1 MASVEQ
7 TRAGG
12 SSQTN
17 GSADHTIAVENPAT
31 GELITTV
38 PVLDASELE
47 AMARRARQAQPQ
59 WAAIGFDGRARIMRR
74 AQKWMFD
81 NADRVLDCVVRESG
95 KTYEDAQ
102 LVDLGHTAIALGFWA
117 KEAAKYLADERV
129 PSWNNPVAAGKKLV
143 IRYVPVGVVGVI
155 GPWNFPIANSF
166 GDCIPALMAGNSVIL
181 KPSEVTPLSSL
192 LMADMMRECG
202 LPEDV
207 FQVATGDGATGAA
220 LIGQVDCVMFTGSSR
235 TGKAVMRAAADALVP
250 CYLELGG
257 KDPMI
262 VCADADVE
270 RAANAAAYYSMNNGG
285 QVCISV
291 ERCYVEAPVYDE
303 FVTRVTDTVRALR
316 QGEPTSAGTVD
327 VGAVIFPPQLDIVD
341 DHVRDAVA
349 KGAKVLTGGHPHSE
363 RGRYYEPT
371 VLVDVDHSMKLMQEE
386 TFGPTLPIMKIANA
400 EEGVRLANDSDY
412 GLQASV
418 WTRDADRGEE
428 LARRI
433 EAGVVCVNDA
443 QINYSALNLPMG
455 GWKTSGLGTRHG
467 ASGIRKYTK
476 TQSLMVTRR
485 APFKREPFMFPYKPR
500 TTMLL
505 RRVYKLLYG
514 RGTRD

>member
-1 MASVEQ
+1 MAQ
-7 TRAGG
+7 
-12 SSQTN
+12 
-17 GSADHTIAVENPAT
+17 
-31 GELITTV
+31 
-38 PVLDASELE
+38 
-47 AMARRARQAQPQ
+47 RARQAQPQ
-59 WAAIGFDGRARIMRR
+59 WEAIGFEGRARIMRR
-74 AQKWMFD
+74 AQKWMLD
-81 NADRVLDCVVRESG
+81 NADRVLESVVRESG

-102 LVDLGHTAIALGFWA
+102 LADLGYTVTALGFWA

-155 GPWNFPIANSF
+155 GPWNYPIANSF
-166 GDCIPALMAGNSVIL
+166 GDCIPALMAGNCVIL

-207 FQVATGDGATGAA
+207 FQVATGDGSTGAA

-262 VCADADVE
+262 VCADADIE
-270 RAANAAAYYSMNNGG
+270 RAANAATFYSMNNGG

-291 ERCYVEAPVYDE
+291 ERCYVEEPDL
-303 FVTRVTDTVRALR
+303 RRLRGPGDR
-316 QGEPTSAGTVD
+316 QGPRAAPGRAHRRRHRRRRRRHLPAAARHRRRARPRRRRQGRARSSPAGTRTPS
-327 VGAVIFPPQLDIVD
+327 AAATTSRPCSS
-341 DHVRDAVA
+341 
-349 KGAKVLTGGHPHSE
+349 TS
-363 RGRYYEPT
+363 T
-371 VLVDVDHSMKLMQEE
+371 TSMRLMQEE

-400 EEGVRLANDSDY
+400 EEGVRLANDSAY

-418 WTRDADRGEE
+418 WTGDADRGEE

-433 EAGVVCVNDA
+433 EAGRRLRQRRPDQLLGA
-443 QINYSALNLPMG
+443 QPADGRLEV
-455 GWKTSGLGTRHG
+455 LG
-467 ASGIRKYTK
+467 
-476 TQSLMVTRR
+476 RR
-485 APFKREPFMFPYKPR
+485 APGTAPTGSASTPR
-500 TTMLL
+500 PS
-505 RRVYKLLYG
+505 RCS
-514 RGTRD
+514 